1 MPRFF
6 IIVTLNQK
14 YYGNNLMLLANNLS
28 FKRGRKEIFQE
39 MSISLPPKKI
49 IHLKGRN
56 GIGKTTFI
64 KVLVNMLFPTTGE
77 IYWNGKNIKKNLY
90 EFFANLTYIMDIQT
104 SKSELTVNENIRF
117 WMKLFS
123 SNIKSKQLEGIFDLL
138 SLDKYKNT
146 QVNFLS
152 KGEIR
157 KLELFRLVIEQK
169 KLWILDEP
177 YVGLDESTYELINGT
192 FRNHI
197 ENNGM
202 IFFSSHHRPELQNMD
217 TINLENYANN

>member
-1 MPRFF
+1 M
-6 IIVTLNQK
+6 N
-14 YYGNNLMLLANNLS
+14 
-28 FKRGRKEIFQE
+28 
-39 MSISLPPKKI
+39 ISLPSKKI

-56 GIGKTTFI
+56 GIGKTTLI
-64 KVLVNMLFPTTGE
+64 KILVNMLFPTTGE

-90 EFFANLTYIMDIQT
+90 EFFSNLTYIMDIQT
-104 SKSELTVNENIRF
+104 SKNELTISENIQF

-123 SNIKSKQLEGIFDLL
+123 SSIKPKQLEGIFDLL
-138 SLDKYKNT
+138 SLDNYKNT

-177 YVGLDESTYELINGT
+177 YVGLDESAYELINET
-192 FRNHI
+192 FKNHI

-202 IFFSSHHRPELQNMD
+202 IFFSSHHYPELQNMD

>member
-1 MPRFF
+1 
-6 IIVTLNQK
+6 
-14 YYGNNLMLLANNLS
+14 MLLVNNLS
-28 FKRGRKEIFQE
+28 FKRDRKEIFKE
-39 MSISLPPKKI
+39 LNISLSPKKI
-49 IHLKGRN
+49 ILLKGRN
-56 GIGKTTFI
+56 GIGKTTLI
-64 KVLVNMLFPTTGE
+64 KILVNMFFPTTGE

-90 EFFANLTYIMDIQT
+90 EFFANLTYIMDAQT
-104 SKSELTVNENIRF
+104 SKNEMTVNENIRF
-117 WMKLFS
+117 WIKLFS
-123 SNIKSKQLEGIFDLL
+123 SNIKPKQLEGILDLL

-177 YVGLDESTYELINGT
+177 YVGLDESTHELINET

-202 IFFSSHHRPELQNMD
+202 IFFSSHHYPEIQNMD

>member
-1 MPRFF
+1 
-6 IIVTLNQK
+6 
-14 YYGNNLMLLANNLS
+14 MLLANNLS
-28 FKRGRKEIFQE
+28 FKRGQREIFKKIN
-39 MSISLPPKKI
+39 ISLPPKKI

-56 GIGKTTFI
+56 GIGKTTLI
-64 KVLVNMLFPTTGE
+64 KILVNMLFPTTGE

-90 EFFANLTYIMDIQT
+90 EFFSNLTYIMDIQT
-104 SKSELTVNENIRF
+104 SKNELTVNENIRF

-123 SNIKSKQLEGIFDLL
+123 SNIKSKQLEGVFDLL

-157 KLELFRLVIEQK
+157 KLELFRLIIEQK

-177 YVGLDESTYELINGT
+177 YVGLDESTNELINET

-197 ENNGM
+197 DNDGM
-202 IFFSSHHRPELQNMD
+202 IIFSSHHYPELQNMD

>member
-1 MPRFF
+1 
-6 IIVTLNQK
+6 
-14 YYGNNLMLLANNLS
+14 MLLANNLS
-28 FKRGRKEIFQE
+28 FKRGRKEIFHE
-39 MSISLPPKKI
+39 INISLHPKKI

-56 GIGKTTFI
+56 GIGKTTLI
-64 KVLVNMLFPTTGE
+64 KILVNMLFPSTGE

>member
-1 MPRFF
+1 
-6 IIVTLNQK
+6 
-14 YYGNNLMLLANNLS
+14 MLLANNLS

>member
-39 MSISLPPKKI
+39 MNISLPPKKI

-56 GIGKTTFI
+56 GIGKTTLI
-64 KVLVNMLFPTTGE
+64 NILVNMLFPTTGE

-90 EFFANLTYIMDIQT
+90 EFFADLTYIMDVQT
-104 SKSELTVNENIRF
+104 SKDELTVSENIRF

-123 SNIKSKQLEGIFDLL
+123 SNIKQKQLEYFLL
-138 SLDKYKNT
+138 
-146 QVNFLS
+146 
-152 KGEIR
+152 
-157 KLELFRLVIEQK
+157 
-169 KLWILDEP
+169 
-177 YVGLDESTYELINGT
+177 
-192 FRNHI
+192 
-197 ENNGM
+197 
-202 IFFSSHHRPELQNMD
+202 
-217 TINLENYANN
+217 

>member
-1 MPRFF
+1 
-6 IIVTLNQK
+6 
-14 YYGNNLMLLANNLS
+14 MLLANNLS

-39 MSISLPPKKI
+39 INISLPLKKI

-56 GIGKTTFI
+56 GIGKTTLI
-64 KVLVNMLFPTTGE
+64 KILVNMLFPTTGE

-104 SKSELTVNENIRF
+104 SKNELTVSENIQF

-123 SNIKSKQLEGIFDLL
+123 SSIKPKQLEGIFDLL
-138 SLDKYKNT
+138 SLDKYKNA

-177 YVGLDESTYELINGT
+177 YVGLDESTYELINET

-202 IFFSSHHRPELQNMD
+202 IFFSSHHCPELQNIN

>member
-1 MPRFF
+1 
-6 IIVTLNQK
+6 
-14 YYGNNLMLLANNLS
+14 MLLANNLS
-28 FKRGRKEIFQE
+28 FKRGQKTIFQG
-39 MSISLPPKKI
+39 MNISLPSNRI

-56 GIGKTTFI
+56 GIGKTTLI
-64 KVLVNMLFPTTGE
+64 KILANMLFPTTGE

-90 EFFANLTYIMDIQT
+90 EFFTDLTYIMDIQT
-104 SKSELTVNENIRF
+104 SKNELTVSENIKF

-123 SNIKSKQLEGIFDLL
+123 SNIKQKQLERIFELL
-138 SLDKYKNT
+138 SLDKYKNI

-169 KLWILDEP
+169 NLWILDEP
-177 YVGLDESTYELINGT
+177 YVGLDESAYELINET

-202 IFFSSHHRPELQNMD
+202 IFFSSHHYPELKNMD